1 MRSPARIAALLSLL
15 LFVACAGSE
24 RKAQREPV
32 KLDLSII
39 ASSGVNPDD
48 QKRAAPIVVR
58 IYELKNADAFN
69 QADFYSLQDKDKTV
83 LNDDLVQRDQFQLR
97 PGEQKA
103 IRREADQS
111 TNTLGVL
118 AAYRD
123 LPNAVWR
130 ATWPLPPAVS
140 AAWYRRAPRLKLVVD
155 LDASAINIT
164 DASSKNK

>member
-1 MRSPARIAALLSLL
+1 MRSPARIAALISLL
-15 LFVACAGSE
+15 LLTACAGSE
-24 RKAQREPV
+24 RTPQREPV
-32 KLDLSII
+32 KLDVSVI

-69 QADFYSLQDKDKTV
+69 QSDFYSLQDKDKDV

-97 PGEQKA
+97 PGDQKS
-103 IRREADQS
+103 IRRDANQA
-111 TNTLGVL
+111 TTMIGVL

-130 ATWPLPPAVS
+130 ATWPLPPAPS
-140 AAWYRRAPRLKLVVD
+140 AAWYRFAPKLKLVID
-155 LDASAINIT
+155 LDASAIKIT
-164 DASSKNK
+164 DAAPKNK